1 MTFATITPPA
11 TEPVT
16 LSEAKAHLRLDST
29 VDDTLVTSL
38 IVAARQHLE
47 AATGLWLMTQTQ
59 RLYLDDWPLSQV
71 IQIDRGPVQSLVSA
85 LVYNASGN
93 PVPLFLQG
101 HVLDGKARPARIW
114 LPDQPA
120 TAKAINGIEID
131 FIAGFGAT
139 GNEVPGTLKRA
150 ILLHVGLMYEL
161 RGAVP
166 LSSQPAAIP
175 DGYDRLITPYLAR
188 RL

>member
-11 TEPVT
+11 AEPVT
-16 LSEAKAHLRLDST
+16 LPEAKNHLRLDSAI
-29 VDDTLVTSL
+29 DDALVTSL
-38 IVAARQHLE
+38 VVAARQYLE
-47 AATGLWLMTQTQ
+47 AATGLWLITQTQ

-85 LVYNASGN
+85 LVYNAAGIA
-93 PVPLFLQG
+93 VPLSLQG

-114 LPDQPA
+114 LADQPA

-139 GNEVPGTLKRA
+139 GNDVPGGLKRA

-161 RGAVP
+161 RGAVS
-166 LSSQPAAIP
+166 LSNQPAAIP
-175 DGYDRLITPYLAR
+175 EGYDRLIAPYCAR